1 MLIGPSL
8 WQKMQVLPTR
18 YPSPMPKRRP
28 SKTQKTAKGYEIPV
42 PTRGEV
48 DKALAEIAKD
58 AKPLP
63 PKKKRGLS
71 R

>member
-1 MLIGPSL
+1 
-8 WQKMQVLPTR
+8 
-18 YPSPMPKRRP
+18 MPKS

-48 DKALAEIAKD
+48 NAALAEIAKD

-63 PKKKRGLS
+63 FKKKREH
-71 R
+71 RK

>member
-1 MLIGPSL
+1 
-8 WQKMQVLPTR
+8 
-18 YPSPMPKRRP
+18 MPRP
-28 SKTQKTAKGYEIPV
+28 PKTQTTAKGYEIPI

-63 PKKKRGLS
+63 GKKKKRAGS
-71 R
+71 K

>member
-1 MLIGPSL
+1 
-8 WQKMQVLPTR
+8 
-18 YPSPMPKRRP
+18 MPKP
-28 SKTQKTAKGYEIPV
+28 PKTQKTAKGYAIPI

-48 DKALAEIAKD
+48 EKALAEIAKD

-63 PKKKRGLS
+63 PKKPKRS